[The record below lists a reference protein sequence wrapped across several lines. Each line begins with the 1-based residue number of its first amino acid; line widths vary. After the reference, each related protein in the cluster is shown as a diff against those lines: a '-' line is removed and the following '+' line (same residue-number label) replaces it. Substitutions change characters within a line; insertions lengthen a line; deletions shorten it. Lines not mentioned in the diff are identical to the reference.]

1 MNLFKR
7 AVQGKMSKSHRTGKI
22 QNYEHMLW
30 NNESKNKFHRTKN
43 EAKYL
48 F

>member
-30 NNESKNKFHRTKN
+30 NNESKNNKN
-43 EAKYL
+43 INFIVL
-48 F
+48 V